1 MKTKIG
7 LVFAII
13 LLITN
18 TASAVNNPEIILWR
32 ANGNV
37 VFVNSLFQ
45 GVLGRLPT
53 QAELA
58 DMVGRIASQ
67 NSVIMGRGE
76 AFWSLL
82 GSPAYNAMFGTAQG
96 KYEVLFKSLTM
107 DVDWSD
113 RTWRHCY
120 FFTKEPALTGGLR
133 PAMQYTGVRTPWGGC
148 SYTVAGAAQRMYA
161 VYDANSCPRTDCGM
175 NGADVAEFFERLNNR
190 GNNQRRDNT
199 NLVRDP
205 NFANFMSGPWGRNVL
220 YGQYGIWWNS
230 RNARTTAQLVNLTGG
245 NIPTALRI
253 INNSGRAAHVYGTT
267 AQRIN
272 VQRGGTYQISFL
284 GQARNL
290 ASNGGI
296 TITVD
301 PQWKVAPIH
310 MPKGTYNWQKFT
322 GTFVASANYID
333 LRIISQDRGEVLITS
348 MNMVRIQ

>member
-7 LVFAII
+7 FVIAII
-13 LLITN
+13 LLITS
-18 TASAVNNPEIILWR
+18 TASAVVDPEIILWR
-32 ANGNV
+32 ANDNV
-37 VFVNSLFQ
+37 VFVNSLYQ
-45 GVLGRLPT
+45 GVLGRPPT
-53 QAELA
+53 QDELA
-58 DMVGRIASQ
+58 DMLGRIASQ

-82 GSPAYNAMFGTAQG
+82 GSPDYNAMFSTAQG
-96 KYEVLFKSLTM
+96 EYEVLFKSLTM
-107 DVDWSD
+107 DVDWSN
-113 RTWRHCY
+113 RTWCNCY

-133 PAMQYTGVRTPWGGC
+133 PAMQYVGVQTPWRGY
-148 SYTVAGAAQRMYA
+148 SFSVARAVQRMYA

-175 NGADVAEFFERLNNR
+175 NGADVAAFFVRLNNR
-190 GNNQRRDNT
+190 GNNQSNT

-205 NFANFMSGPWGRNVL
+205 NFANFMSGPWGSNVL

-230 RNARTTAQLVNLTGG
+230 RNAQSTAQVVNLTGG
-245 NIPTALRI
+245 SIPTALRI
-253 INNSGRAAHVYGTT
+253 VNNSGRAAHVFGTT

-301 PQWKVAPIH
+301 PQWKVQPIS

-322 GTFVASANYID
+322 GTFVASDNYID
-333 LRIISQDRGEVLITS
+333 LRIISQDRGEVYINS
-348 MNMVRIQ
+348 MSMVRIQ